1 MSDDELNMTD
11 DEFSILKDALQDNIK
26 DYIQLDNE
34 INVLKSH
41 VKDKSA
47 KRKEIS
53 QKIMESME
61 KIDINHVNVKEG
73 RLVYKVTNGFK
84 NISKKTLT
92 DSLKKIFNDD
102 DKFQDAFKTILST
115 REAKETKSIAFKANK

>member
-53 QKIMESME
+53 KNIMESME

>member
-53 QKIMESME
+53 KNIMESME

-115 REAKETKSIAFKANK
+115 REAKETKSIAFKPNK

>member
-1 MSDDELNMTD
+1 MSDDDLNMTD

-34 INVLKSH
+34 INVLKAH
-41 VKDKSA
+41 IKDKSA

-53 QKIMESME
+53 SKIMESME
-61 KIDINHVNVKEG
+61 KIDIDHINVKEG

-84 NISKKTLT
+84 TISKKTIT
-92 DSLKKIFNDD
+92 NSLKKIFNDD
-102 DKFQDAFKTILST
+102 EKFQEALKTILST
-115 REAKETKSIAFKANK
+115 REEKETKSISFKPNK

>member
-41 VKDKSA
+41 VKDKSS

-53 QKIMESME
+53 KNIMESME
-61 KIDINHVNVKEG
+61 KIDINHINIKEG

-92 DSLKKIFNDD
+92 DSLKKIFDDD

>member
-61 KIDINHVNVKEG
+61 KIDINHVNIKEG

-92 DSLKKIFNDD
+92 DSLKKIFDDD

>member
-11 DEFSILKDALQDNIK
+11 DEFSILKDALQDYIK
-26 DYIQLDNE
+26 DYIKLDNE

-61 KIDINHVNVKEG
+61 KIDINHINVKEG

-92 DSLKKIFNDD
+92 DSLKKIFDDD